1 MIKLSVM
8 KLKKNIA
15 VSENGFLFDPN
26 SGESYSLNK
35 TGQLIVKLISE
46 GKDEAEIM
54 EAIMKEYDVESAS
67 LQRYLDDFFMMLQ
80 QMNLLQKEEE

>member
-1 MIKLSVM
+1 M
-8 KLKKNIA
+8 KIKKNIA

-46 GKDEAEIM
+46 GKTESEII
-54 EAIMKEYDVESAS
+54 EVVKEKYEVETTS
-67 LQRYLDDFFMMLQ
+67 LQRYLDDFIMMLQ
-80 QMNLLQKEEE
+80 QMNLLEKEED

>member
-1 MIKLSVM
+1 M

-46 GKDEAEIM
+46 GKTEAEIIENIM
-54 EAIMKEYDVESAS
+54 EKYDVESSA
-67 LQRYLDDFFMMLQ
+67 LQRYMDDFIMMLQ
-80 QMNLLQKEEE
+80 QMNLLQKEED

>member
-1 MIKLSVM
+1 M

-46 GKDEAEIM
+46 GKTEAEII
-54 EAIMKEYDVESAS
+54 ETVTAQYDVESGA
-67 LQRYLDDFFMMLQ
+67 LQRYLDDFIMLLQ
-80 QMNLLQKEEE
+80 QMNLLQKEED

>member
-46 GKDEAEIM
+46 GKNEAQIM
-54 EAIMKEYDVESAS
+54 EVIMQEYDVESSS
-67 LQRYLDDFFMMLQ
+67 LQRYLDDFIMMLQ
-80 QMNLLQKEEE
+80 QMNLLQKEED

>member
-1 MIKLSVM
+1 M

>member
-1 MIKLSVM
+1 M

-35 TGQLIVKLISE
+35 TGQLIIKLIAE
-46 GKDEAEIM
+46 GKTEAEIV
-54 EAIMKEYDVESAS
+54 ETVIAQYDVESIV
-67 LQRYLDDFFMMLQ
+67 LQRYMNDFTMLMQ
-80 QMNLLQKEEE
+80 QMNLLQKEED

>member
-1 MIKLSVM
+1 M

-46 GKDEAEIM
+46 GKSEAEIIENIM
-54 EAIMKEYDVESAS
+54 EKYDVESNA
-67 LQRYLDDFFMMLQ
+67 LQRYLDDFIMMLQ
-80 QMNLLQKEEE
+80 QMNLLQKEED